1 MSAEERTNIQN
12 SIGRLVISALSFLI
26 QISWLCFI
34 GIKLKNYSLAINLCT
49 SFIALILA
57 IPLHIGKYTSVFTSI
72 GFGMMITIFM
82 NHIFPYLF
90 SRALAVNDVLI
101 ESLVYVLFVLL
112 VVDFIHEAKY
122 MIKNKH
128 INKIWKVDIK
138 EKYIVNHDQV
148 RYIH

>member
-1 MSAEERTNIQN
+1 MVELFFASSSYWKVYFCFYINRIWNDDYYFYESYL
-12 SIGRLVISALSFLI
+12 SISF
-26 QISWLCFI
+26 
-34 GIKLKNYSLAINLCT
+34 
-49 SFIALILA
+49 
-57 IPLHIGKYTSVFTSI
+57 SI
-72 GFGMMITIFM
+72 
-82 NHIFPYLF
+82 
-90 SRALAVNDVLI
+90 ALAVNDVLI

>member
-1 MSAEERTNIQN
+1 M
-12 SIGRLVISALSFLI
+12 LISF
-26 QISWLCFI
+26 
-34 GIKLKNYSLAINLCT
+34 
-49 SFIALILA
+49 
-57 IPLHIGKYTSVFTSI
+57 GKKQRY
-72 GFGMMITIFM
+72 
-82 NHIFPYLF
+82 HQ
-90 SRALAVNDVLI
+90 RHVLI

>member
-1 MSAEERTNIQN
+1 MLLFWPGLPTNFT
-12 SIGRLVISALSFLI
+12 RDVIMKAPDADI
-26 QISWLCFI
+26 
-34 GIKLKNYSLAINLCT
+34 
-49 SFIALILA
+49 
-57 IPLHIGKYTSVFTSI
+57 
-72 GFGMMITIFM
+72 M